1 VRLLAKPFIGQ
12 SQVKQGRGIVRIEL
26 HGALE
31 DLKRGGKPVLFDIQV
46 PEPHVGGLMTAVQGD
61 GLAKQRLCRVEVTVL
76 GRDQS

>member
-1 VRLLAKPFIGQ
+1 
-12 SQVKQGRGIVRIEL
+12 
-26 HGALE
+26 LE